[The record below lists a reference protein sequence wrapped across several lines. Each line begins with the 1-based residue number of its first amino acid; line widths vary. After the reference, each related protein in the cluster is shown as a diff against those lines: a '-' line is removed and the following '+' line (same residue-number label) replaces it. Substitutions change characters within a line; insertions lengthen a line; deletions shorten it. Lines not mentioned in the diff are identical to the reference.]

1 MSQSVVRNIDD
12 MVAEA
17 VDALD
22 AGGTDKFPLIEGRI
36 VAVFATPDDST
47 SARMAMGISVL
58 PPDYSTPAH
67 QHPAEEFA
75 MVIRGTG
82 SITIDDEVI
91 PVAPGDLVVTPPDS
105 VHVTTSAPEDLLVI
119 YWSYGPAGSE
129 RRWLESG
136 EASS

>member
-1 MSQSVVRNIDD
+1 MSKLVVRNIDD
-12 MVAEA
+12 MVEEA
-17 VDALD
+17 VAALD
-22 AGGTDKFPLIEGRI
+22 AGGTSRFPLIEGRI

-58 PPDYSTPAH
+58 PPGYSTPAH
-67 QHPAEEFA
+67 QHQAEEFA
-75 MVIRGTG
+75 MVVRGTG

-105 VHVTTSAPEDLLVI
+105 VHVTTSAADEQLVI

-129 RRWLESG
+129 QRWLQAAG
-136 EASS
+136 A

>member
-1 MSQSVVRNIDD
+1 MSTFAVRNIDD
-12 MVAEA
+12 MVDEA
-17 VDALD
+17 VAALD
-22 AGGTDKFPLIEGRI
+22 AGGTARFPLIDGRI
-36 VAVFATPDDST
+36 VAVFATPDDSS

-58 PPDYSTPAH
+58 PPGYSTPAH

-75 MVIRGTG
+75 MIISGTG

-105 VHVTTSAPEDLLVI
+105 VHVTTSSADEQLVI

-129 RRWLESG
+129 QRWLHPGG
-136 EASS
+136 E

>member
-1 MSQSVVRNIDD
+1 MSKLVVRNVDD
-12 MVAEA
+12 MVDEA
-17 VDALD
+17 VAALD
-22 AGGTDKFPLIEGRI
+22 AGGTTRFPLIDGRI
-36 VAVFATPDDST
+36 VAVYATPDDSS

-75 MVIRGTG
+75 MIIRGTG

-105 VHVTTSAPEDLLVI
+105 VHVTTSGAEDQLVV

-129 RRWLESG
+129 QRWLQAG
-136 EASS
+136 GA

>member
-1 MSQSVVRNIDD
+1 MSKLVVRNVDD
-12 MVAEA
+12 MVDEA
-17 VDALD
+17 VAALD
-22 AGGTDKFPLIEGRI
+22 AGGTTRFPLIDGRI
-36 VAVFATPDDST
+36 VAVYATPDDSS

-58 PPDYSTPAH
+58 PPGYSTPAH

-75 MVIRGTG
+75 MIIRGTG

-105 VHVTTSAPEDLLVI
+105 VHVTTSGAEDQLVV

-129 RRWLESG
+129 QRWLQAG
-136 EASS
+136 GA

>member
-1 MSQSVVRNIDD
+1 MSKLIVRNIDD
-12 MVAEA
+12 MVNEA
-17 VDALD
+17 VAALD
-22 AGGTDKFPLIEGRI
+22 AGGTTRFPLIDGRI
-36 VAVFATPDDST
+36 VAVFATPDDSS

-58 PPDYSTPAH
+58 PPGYSTPAH

-105 VHVTTSAPEDLLVI
+105 VHVTTSGADDQLVI

-129 RRWLESG
+129 QRWLEAG
-136 EASS
+136 AA